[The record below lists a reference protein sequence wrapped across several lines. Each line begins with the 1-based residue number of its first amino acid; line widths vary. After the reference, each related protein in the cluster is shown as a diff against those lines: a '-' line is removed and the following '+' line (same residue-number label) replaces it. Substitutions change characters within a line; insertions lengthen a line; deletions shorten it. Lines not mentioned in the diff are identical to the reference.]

1 MCESCRRV
9 AGKLLEN
16 GCRVV
21 GELPGIVGELSGNC
35 FGGFG
40 VGELS
45 VKSWRAVGE
54 LLAPRG
60 GGRRESCER
69 VAAGGGRIVEEFL
82 ESYWRTVK
90 ELLENC

>member
-1 MCESCRRV
+1 MTQKGVCSIPET
-9 AGKLLEN
+9 LEN
-16 GCRVV
+16 
-21 GELPGIVGELSGNC
+21 
-35 FGGFG
+35 
-40 VGELS
+40 
-45 VKSWRAVGE
+45 SWRAVGE

-69 VAAGGGRIVEEFL
+69 VAAGGGRLVEEFL

>member
-1 MCESCRRV
+1 M
-9 AGKLLEN
+9 
-16 GCRVV
+16 RVV
-21 GELPGIVGELSGNC
+21 GELLENCWKMVAELLESCQGIVGELSGNC